1 MPDFALLGKYTIV
14 GTCDGGDCDRRAV
27 SLAFDERAGCLI
39 PVCLAHIL
47 VYRVR
52 VRNLWQAEDEFA
64 GLRFARRSRFRI
76 IAQWRILQ
84 DQRAAMRGHESR
96 AQRRMRLRAVRK
108 LSSSQGEGGEQ

>member
-1 MPDFALLGKYTIV
+1 MTDFAPLGRVAIV
-14 GTCDGGDCDRRAV
+14 GTCDGDDCDRTAV
-27 SLAFDERAGCLI
+27 SLAFDEGTGGLI

-84 DQRAAMRGHESR
+84 DQRAAMHGHESR
-96 AQRRMRLRAVRK
+96 AQRRMGLRADRK
-108 LSSSQGEGGEQ
+108 PQGPQPEGSGQ